1 MAVQT
6 LTTPTG
12 DKLIVLTE
20 EEYEDLIDTRESII
34 AERALAEGRMETF
47 SEAEVKAYLSS
58 PSPLAFWRTWRHV
71 SAAELARVAGISEQ
85 YLAELEAG
93 RAVADVATYARLAGR
108 LRTHIEDL
116 IRETRLSGAE
126 AAE

>member
-1 MAVQT
+1 MTVQT
-6 LTTPTG
+6 LTTPAG

-20 EEYEDLIDTRESII
+20 EEHEDLIDTRDSIV
-34 AERALAEGRMETF
+34 AERALAEGRLETF
-47 SEAEVKAYLSS
+47 SEEEVNAYISS
-58 PSPLAFWRTWRHV
+58 ASPLAFWRTWRRV
-71 SAAELARVAGISEQ
+71 TAAELARAARITED

-93 RAVADVATYARLAGR
+93 RAVADVATYARLARR

-116 IRETRLSGAE
+116 IRETRQPGAE

>member
-1 MAVQT
+1 VQT
-6 LTTPTG
+6 LATPAG
-12 DKLIVLTE
+12 ERLIVLTE
-20 EEYEDLIDTRESII
+20 EEYEDLIDTRDAIV

-47 SEAEVKAYLSS
+47 TDDEVAAYIAS

-71 SAAELARVAGISEQ
+71 PAAELARAARVSEA

-93 RAVADVATYARLAGR
+93 RAVADIATYARLARR

-116 IRETRLSGAE
+116 VREDREPGAE
-126 AAE
+126 AAA